1 MEYLTKKQLDSLDL
15 NGIPEE
21 RKYHILELKD
31 SIKLDDESITDFGNN
46 ASKKISDF
54 SGEVL
59 KNIKISDF
67 PEIADLM
74 GDLNTQLKK
83 VDCTSLIDKKQGFFG
98 RLFKTN
104 PMEKLLEGVVS
115 NFENVKDSIDAIEA
129 KLEDARYQ
137 LKKDMTICEKYT
149 EQSLGYINEL
159 DDCIFAG
166 RLKLKEFN
174 RVLKEESYYVDK
186 EDALAIHL
194 LQTKQGAITRL
205 ELNIQ
210 NLCLIREN
218 AIQNL
223 QKFYLLREGNAA
235 MVEKIRVLIHTT
247 IPLWEQQMLMAY
259 LVVRQKNSV
268 ELDKAFSDTTNNLIK
283 MNSKLVKSGA
293 ISVAE
298 SIQRGTIDIET
309 LKISSQEM
317 KDTIQEI
324 NKIAL
329 QGKKERENT
338 IKQLGE
344 ISEGLNNTILITME
358 ERR

>member
-98 RLFKTN
+98 RFFKTN

-174 RVLKEESYYVDK
+174 RELKEESYYVDK

-338 IKQLGE
+338 IKQLRE